1 MDLTSFGAQQ
11 AVDERLP
18 ARSRLYLVEEA
29 VNGLD
34 VLLFRIEGEVRIGVG
49 QAEVAVPQTVSMRR
63 RRGTPV

>member
-18 ARSRLYLVEEA
+18 TRSRLYLVEEA

-34 VLLFRIEGEVRIGVG
+34 VLLFRIEGEVRIGA